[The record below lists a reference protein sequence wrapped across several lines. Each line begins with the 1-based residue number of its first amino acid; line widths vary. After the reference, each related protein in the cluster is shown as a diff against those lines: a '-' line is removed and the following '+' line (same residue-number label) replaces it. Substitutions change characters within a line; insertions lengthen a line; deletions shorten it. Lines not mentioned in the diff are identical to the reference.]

1 MSENTEK
8 LKRELEDAASG
19 FVPKTA
25 SHTVPFAPALLK
37 SSLFSAAKGE
47 RAVYFEETELASH
60 PTVKVFFTGEALQ
73 QDDLRV
79 LLALIKLREG
89 SLATRAMSFAPREF
103 CVLMGRA
110 DSSTSVKSMRESLVR
125 LQRARVRVQTMKF
138 EGLYSFVSDVEF
150 APGKWR
156 VWLSE
161 RVADVLA
168 QNITYINKEARF
180 TATDGLQSWLYTFVR
195 ADACFTAF
203 KVEDLQAWSGMTTY
217 VRKEFAR
224 HLRKQ
229 LTTLQDQ
236 GVIAEF
242 EMLAGGEKVQIYKTT
257 Q

>member
-1 MSENTEK
+1 MSENAEK
-8 LKRELEDAASG
+8 LKRELTDAASG

-25 SHTVPFAPALLK
+25 SHTIPFAPALLK
-37 SSLFSAAKGE
+37 SSLFSASKGE
-47 RAVYFEETELASH
+47 RAVYLEETELASH
-60 PTVKVFFTGEALQ
+60 STVKVFFTGEALQ

-103 CVLMGRA
+103 CALMGRA
-110 DSSTSVKSMRESLVR
+110 DSSTSVKSLRECLIR

-168 QNITYINKEARF
+168 EQITYINKKARF
-180 TATDGLQSWLYTFVR
+180 EATDGLQSWLYSFICTDRCFVEFR
-195 ADACFTAF
+195 ID
-203 KVEDLQAWSGMTTY
+203 DLQSWSGLTSY

-224 HLRKQ
+224 QLRKH
-229 LTTLQDQ
+229 LSTLKDQ
-236 GVIAEF
+236 GFIADF
-242 EMLAGGEKVQIYKTT
+242 EMRAGGEKVRIFKTA